1 MTTPADPAAPAAPTA
16 RRSARLL
23 ATYLRPHRAR
33 AAGLAVLLLASVG
46 LELAGPQ
53 VLRAFIDAA
62 ITGAPLPSLL
72 ALAGAFIAIALVDQV
87 LVALGTY
94 AGEDLGWR
102 ATNDLRADL
111 TGHCLDL
118 DPAFHDRHTPG
129 ELIERID
136 GDVTALSSFFSTF
149 VLYVLWGVLLCLG
162 VLLLLWREDWRVGL
176 ALTLFCAAALAVL
189 HRTRHLATPAWTA
202 DRETAA
208 GLYGFL
214 EERLA
219 GLTDLHASGAQA
231 YTLARFERLAG
242 ERFRRNRRATL
253 LGTGTLAVTGGLFL
267 VGYIL
272 AFSLGAALFAAGAV
286 TPGTVYL
293 IFHYTEMLRLPLELV
308 SRQVQDFQKA
318 AAGTARVAALLRTQ
332 PAIPAGPAAAAPGG
346 PSAAGALPS
355 GPLAVTFRAVTFA
368 YGGGAAATAAP
379 PGPGPGPGPGP
390 APALR
395 DVSFALA
402 AGRTLGVLGRTGSGK
417 TTLTRLLFRFYDPQ
431 AGAVALGG
439 ADLRAV
445 PPAEARRRVG
455 LVTQEVQ
462 LFRATVRDNLTLFD
476 PRIPDGRLL
485 EVLRRLGL
493 DAWLAGL
500 PAGLDTLLGGDRL
513 PTSRGLSAG
522 EAQLLALG
530 RVFLQ
535 DPGLVVLDEASSRLD
550 PATEQ
555 RLQQAIDGLLAQ
567 RTGIV
572 IAHRLSTVRRVDDV
586 LMLEAGRVVEWGQ
599 RAALAA
605 DSGSRF
611 ARLLR
616 AGDLAEVLA

>member
-1 MTTPADPAAPAAPTA
+1 
-16 RRSARLL
+16 
-23 ATYLRPHRAR
+23 
-33 AAGLAVLLLASVG
+33 V
-46 LELAGPQ
+46 
-53 VLRAFIDAA
+53 
-62 ITGAPLPSLL
+62 
-72 ALAGAFIAIALVDQV
+72 
-87 LVALGTY
+87 
-94 AGEDLGWR
+94 
-102 ATNDLRADL
+102 
-111 TGHCLDL
+111 
-118 DPAFHDRHTPG
+118 
-129 ELIERID
+129 
-136 GDVTALSSFFSTF
+136 
-149 VLYVLWGVLLCLG
+149 
-162 VLLLLWREDWRVGL
+162 
-176 ALTLFCAAALAVL
+176 FCAAALTIL
-189 HRTRHLATPAWTA
+189 HRTRHLATPSWTA
-202 DRETAA
+202 DRESAA

-231 YTLARFERLAG
+231 DTLARFERLAG

-272 AFSLGAALFAAGAV
+272 AFSLGAGLFAAGAV
-286 TPGTVYL
+286 TLGTVYL

-318 AAGTARVAALLRTQ
+318 AAGVSRVAALLDTR
-332 PAIPAGPAAAAPGG
+332 PAIPARPAGRHAAAPGG
-346 PSAAGALPS
+346 GAPGGGAPGGGAPGGALPS
-355 GPLAVTFRAVTFA
+355 GPLSVTFRAVTFA
-368 YGGGAAATAAP
+368 YGGGAA
-379 PGPGPGPGPGP
+379 

-417 TTLTRLLFRFYDPQ
+417 STLTRLLFRFYDPQ
-431 AGAVALGG
+431 AGAVALDG
-439 ADLRAV
+439 ADLRTV
-445 PPAEARRRVG
+445 PPAEVRRRVG

-485 EVLRRLGL
+485 EVLQRLGL
-493 DAWLAGL
+493 TPWLASL
-500 PAGLDTLLGGDRL
+500 PAGLDTPLGGDRL
-513 PTSRGLSAG
+513 PISRGLSAG

-555 RLQQAIDGLLAQ
+555 RLQQAVDGLLAQ

-586 LMLEAGRVVEWGQ
+586 LILEAGRVAEWGQ